1 MREQLLNLT
10 KEFAAICTHGETLY
24 LGTPQSKDSIYKT
37 LQSRGFNVR
46 VWPGRFPTEAEEAR
60 YPAGALAPSIV
71 QAMTLNP
78 ALRTGCGLDGKK
90 GDPTDPHRY
99 DEEAEQE
106 KELDYGPEGYAL
118 QFMLDTSLTDEMRTR
133 IKLSDLV
140 LASFNHEAVPEVVWY
155 SAEPRYRL
163 NNAQVGLPPPF
174 DNQTVYCPASASSDF
189 VPYLHK
195 VLVVDPAGNGGD
207 EVAYAAGGST
217 QGCIHLFSVG
227 GLRGG
232 MTEDNIN
239 TLVDYCVEFGIGQI
253 HVEAN
258 MGHGTVTKLIL
269 QQIESRRLKEPL
281 LPYIAVD
288 DYYSTGQKERRIIDT
303 ISPITRRHKFIVH
316 QRAIDDDWY
325 WCQKHPRDKQLV
337 TSAFYQLANITY
349 DRGSLV
355 KDDRADAIQ
364 GLVQHLNTLLVIAD
378 EKAQDDRQKKVLM
391 EFVENPMGYKL
402 PKPKGRGVMARVQR
416 LRH

>member
-1 MREQLLNLT
+1 MNLT

-60 YPAGALAPSIV
+60 YPAGSLAPSIV
-71 QAMTLNP
+71 HAMTLNP
-78 ALRTGCGLDGKK
+78 TLRTGCGLDGKR
-90 GDPTDPHRY
+90 GAPTDPQRY

-163 NNAQVGLPPPF
+163 NNAQAALPPPF

-195 VLVVDPAGNGGD
+195 VMVVDPAGNGGD

-239 TLVDYCVEFGIGQI
+239 TLVDYCVEFGISQI

-269 QQIESRRLKEPL
+269 QQIENRRLKEPL

-288 DYYSTGQKERRIIDT
+288 DYYSTGQKEKRIIDT
-303 ISPITRRHKFIVH
+303 VSPITRRHKFIVH

-364 GLVQHLNTLLVIAD
+364 GLIQHLNTLLVIAD

-391 EFVENPMGYKL
+391 EFIENPMGYKL
-402 PKPKGRGVMARVQR
+402 PKPNGRGVMARVQR
-416 LRH
+416 LRRC